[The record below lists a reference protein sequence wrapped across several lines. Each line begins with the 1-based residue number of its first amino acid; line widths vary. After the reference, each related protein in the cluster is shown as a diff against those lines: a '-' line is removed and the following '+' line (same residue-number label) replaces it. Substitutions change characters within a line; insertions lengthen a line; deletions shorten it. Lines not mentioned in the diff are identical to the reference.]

1 MYMIPMELLSICYF
15 NIHFQLPHLK
25 LMKCMNKFEEI
36 DPKIAI
42 SDQNTIRIKL
52 SKENYEKYQT

>member
-1 MYMIPMELLSICYF
+1 MYMILMELQFLSICYF
-15 NIHFQLPHLK
+15 HVHFQLPHLK
-25 LMKCMNKFEEI
+25 FIKCMNTFEEI

-52 SKENYEKYQT
+52 SKENL